1 MQTFTRT
8 GICPVCYNIYETVS
22 VTITNRED
30 LQEIRIGYYYFHGIS
45 RFCKT
50 DCDIYVPVPA
60 ADVDANA
67 TGQVDAGCD
76 AHSNE
81 IGDGAVD
88 AGGNAHSDASGDDN
102 SCEISDDCKN
112 Q

>member
-45 RFCKT
+45 KFCKT

-60 ADVDANA
+60 ADVDAKA
-67 TGQVDAGCD
+67 TGQVDAGSD
-76 AHSNE
+76 AHSDE
-81 IGDGAVD
+81 IGNGAVD
-88 AGGNAHSDASGDDN
+88 ACGNAHSDASGDASSSEND
-102 SCEISDDCKN
+102 EDCKS

>member
-22 VTITNRED
+22 VTTTNRED
-30 LQEIRIGYYYFHGIS
+30 LHEIRIGYYYFHGIWK
-45 RFCKT
+45 FCKT

-60 ADVDANA
+60 ADADAKA
-67 TGQVDAGCD
+67 SGQVDAGGD
-76 AHSNE
+76 AHSDE

-88 AGGNAHSDASGDDN
+88 AGGNAHSDASGDAS
-102 SCEISDDCKN
+102 SCESDEDCKN

>member
-1 MQTFTRT
+1 MKTFTRR

-22 VTITNRED
+22 VTITNRQD
-30 LQEIRIGYYYFHGIS
+30 LQEIRIGYYYFHGMW

-60 ADVDANA
+60 ADVDAKE
-67 TGQVDAGCD
+67 TGQ
-76 AHSNE
+76 
-81 IGDGAVD
+81 VD
-88 AGGNAHSDASGDDN
+88 AGGNAHSDEIGNGAVDACVSAHSDASGDASSSEND
-102 SCEISDDCKN
+102 EDCKN